1 MLWPYPSSTPPQPHR
16 VHGAQLERER
26 ARMVKAKTPDEAS
39 VNTIF
44 AKMQHKQAKAEGD
57 PRARPPPRRRRPAA
71 RRPRRAR
78 RRSARARARCRA
90 ARAQRSQAASQRGHR
105 PVHQPCISSRQRLA
119 PRCAAAACCHTA
131 ERSLNFL
138 GKEASRKRAIDL
150 PCHSWPQA
158 HRDSL
163 PEPTRAGVL

>member
-57 PRARPPPRRRRPAA
+57 PPRTPTAAPPPPRCPAAPPRPAPVSASA
-71 RRPRRAR
+71 RPVP
-78 RRSARARARCRA
+78 RSARAALSGGA
-90 ARAQRSQAASQRGHR
+90 PARAQACAPALHQLEAAPGASMRRGRMLPQHR
-105 PVHQPCISSRQRLA
+105 KKPQFSRQGG
-119 PRCAAAACCHTA
+119 
-131 ERSLNFL
+131 F
-138 GKEASRKRAIDL
+138 
-150 PCHSWPQA
+150 
-158 HRDSL
+158 
-163 PEPTRAGVL
+163 